1 METGQLIFRKNN
13 NLTQNSNLELS
24 IQVSLNGLSFSI
36 LNRNTNTI
44 TKIKHIDFLKK
55 ETPFYALDKLK
66 HVFEEEESLKTTFSK
81 VIVIHQNQLSTI
93 VPNALFKEDTLAD
106 YLKFNAKIL
115 QTDFITFD
123 EVTTN
128 ESVNVYVPYVNINNY
143 LFERFGA
150 FTYKH
155 ATTILIENLL
165 QDQSNDSN
173 SKMIVNVITNRFDLL
188 IIKKNKL
195 EFYNSFEFNS
205 KEDFLYY
212 ILFTAEQLKLD
223 PETFQLEMLGAIRKD
238 DELHAIAYKYIRHI
252 NFGNRLD
259 NYNYTEDKPIS
270 SYSDYTLLKSF

>member
-36 LNRNTNTI
+36 LNRNTLTI
-44 TKIKHIDFLKK
+44 RNIKHFNFLKK
-55 ETPFYALDKLK
+55 ETPFYTLTRLK
-66 HVFEEEESLKTTFSK
+66 KVFEEEECLKANFSK
-81 VIVIHQNQLSTI
+81 VLVIHQNQLSTI
-93 VPNALFKEDTLAD
+93 VPNAIFEPEALAD

-115 QTDFITFD
+115 QTDFVTYD
-123 EVTTN
+123 EIKPN
-128 ESVNVYVPYVNINNY
+128 KSVNVYVPYVNINNY
-143 LFERFGA
+143 IFERYGA

-165 QDQSNDSN
+165 QHQTNDSN
-173 SKMIVNVITNRFDLL
+173 SKMVVNVISNRFDLL

-195 EFYNSFEFNS
+195 EFYNSFDFNS

-223 PETFQLEMLGAIRKD
+223 PETFQLEMIGAIKKD
-238 DELHAIAYKYIRHI
+238 DELYAIAYKYIRHVS
-252 NFGNRLD
+252 FGNRLD
-259 NYNYTEDKPIS
+259 SLNFETAKPET